1 MSAFKKTLTVAL
13 TALTLGTATLAMASD
28 AEARSRHHRHWGVG
42 AAVLGGLAIGGILAA
57 SSSAYAAPV
66 YDEEAPVRRC
76 MMVERVNAYGDVI
89 GMRRVCRI
97 SY

>member
-1 MSAFKKTLTVAL
+1 MSAFKTTLAVAL
-13 TALTLGTATLAMASD
+13 TALTIGTATLATASD

-42 AAVLGGLAIGGILAA
+42 AAVLGGLAIGGLLAA
-57 SSSAYAAPV
+57 RSNAYAAPI
-66 YDEEAPVRRC
+66 YEEEAPVRRC
-76 MMVERVNAYGDVI
+76 AMVERVNVYGEVI